1 MIFLLEQD
9 ESNFNRFVK
18 VSATVLKERHEKAL
32 DALEIAKALKSVYKS

>member
-9 ESNFNRFVK
+9 ESNLNRFVK

-32 DALEIAKALKSVYKS
+32 DAIEATKVSKSV

>member
-1 MIFLLEQD
+1 MIFLIEQD

-32 DALEIAKALKSVYKS
+32 DAVEAAKVLKSV

>member
-9 ESNFNRFVK
+9 GSNLNRFVK

-32 DALEIAKALKSVYKS
+32 DVLEAAKVLKSV

>member
-9 ESNFNRFVK
+9 ESNLDRFVK

-32 DALEIAKALKSVYKS
+32 DGLEAAKVLKSV